1 LQRGFDR
8 RPSRCS
14 GRARCCGGAVSGANE
29 LETTVNE
36 LQAAVR
42 AAVWLAE
49 PVLRLSALPVC
60 DVRWARCRFTS
71 RCLVMLLAA
80 AGRWCFFAKMQKP
93 HNIFGACFVI
103 DHVAL
108 SSVSCSV
115 FDKGCLL
122 RR

>member
-80 AGRWCFFAKMQKP
+80 AGRWCFFRENAK
-93 HNIFGACFVI
+93 AT
-103 DHVAL
+103 
-108 SSVSCSV
+108 
-115 FDKGCLL
+115 
-122 RR
+122 